1 MNFILRYGTFFLF
14 LILEGIALYMVGRY
28 NKAQN
33 EIYQSSA
40 NLLTGVVY
48 ENFSNVQQYFSMK
61 DIADSLARENAN
73 LKTQLEASKYIAT
86 QQRGTVRF
94 PLDTSTIRPDT
105 AQTKDVEQLF
115 TYQAAE
121 VISNSI
127 ARNDNYLT
135 INRGSIHGV
144 RKGMGIIAPDGLV
157 GIVQNVEPHFSQVMS
172 ILHRRAKISAMI
184 KRNRYFGSMMW
195 HSGNPRIMTL
205 EDIPKHAEVMK
216 GDTIMTT
223 GFSEVFPGGLR
234 IGRVVD
240 FRVENG
246 NNSYTIDVELWN
258 DIADT
263 KYVYIVENLMIE
275 ELKKFKQ

>member
-1 MNFILRYGTFFLF
+1 MNFLLRYGTFFLF
-14 LILEGIALYMVGRY
+14 LIMEGTALYMVGRY
-28 NKAQN
+28 NKKQN

-40 NLLTGVVY
+40 NLLTGVAY
-48 ENFSNVQQYFSMK
+48 ENFSTIRQYFSMRGV
-61 DIADSLARENAN
+61 ADSLARENAD
-73 LKTQLEASKYIAT
+73 LKTQLEASKYIT
-86 QQRGTVRF
+86 SELRGTVRF

-105 AQTKDVEQLF
+105 SKTKDVEQLF

-121 VISNSI
+121 VVSNSI
-127 ARNDNYLT
+127 ARNENYLT
-135 INRGSIHGV
+135 INRGSIHGI
-144 RKGMGIIAPDGLV
+144 RRGMGVIAPDGIV
-157 GIVQNVEPHFSQVMS
+157 GIVQNVEPHFSQVAS
-172 ILHRRAKISAMI
+172 ILNRRIKISAMI

-223 GFSEVFPGGLR
+223 GFGEVFPGELR

-258 DIADT
+258 DMMVVR
-263 KYVYIVENLMIE
+263 YVYIVDNLMVE
-275 ELKKFKQ
+275 ELKKFK

>member
-1 MNFILRYGTFFLF
+1 MNFLLRYGTFFLF
-14 LILEGIALYMVGRY
+14 LILEGTALYMVGRY
-28 NKAQN
+28 NKKQN

-40 NLLTGVVY
+40 NLLTGVAY
-48 ENFSNVQQYFSMK
+48 ENFSTVRQYFSMRGV
-61 DIADSLARENAN
+61 ADSLARENAD
-73 LKTQLEASKYIAT
+73 LKTQLEASKYIT
-86 QQRGTVRF
+86 SELRGTVRF

-105 AQTKDVEQLF
+105 AQNKDVEQLF

-121 VISNSI
+121 VVSNSI
-127 ARNDNYLT
+127 ARNENYLT
-135 INRGSIHGV
+135 INRGSIHGI
-144 RKGMGIIAPDGLV
+144 RRGMGVIAPDGIV
-157 GIVQNVEPHFSQVMS
+157 GIVQNVEPHFSQVAS
-172 ILHRRAKISAMI
+172 ILNRRIKISAMI
-184 KRNRYFGSMMW
+184 KRNRYFGSLMW

-223 GFSEVFPGGLR
+223 GFGEVFPGELR

-258 DIADT
+258 DMMVVR
-263 KYVYIVENLMIE
+263 YVYIVDNLMVE
-275 ELKKFKQ
+275 ELKKFK

>member
-1 MNFILRYGTFFLF
+1 MNFLLRYGTFFLF
-14 LILEGIALYMVGRY
+14 LILEGTALYMVGRY
-28 NKAQN
+28 NKKQN

-48 ENFSNVQQYFSMK
+48 ENFSTVRQYFSMRGV
-61 DIADSLARENAN
+61 ADSLARENAD
-73 LKTQLEASKYIAT
+73 LKTQLEASKYIT
-86 QQRGTVRF
+86 SELRGTVRF
-94 PLDTSTIRPDT
+94 PLDTSTMRPDT
-105 AQTKDVEQLF
+105 SQTKDVEQLF

-121 VISNSI
+121 VVSNSI
-127 ARNDNYLT
+127 SRNENYLT
-135 INRGSIHGV
+135 INRGSIHGIK
-144 RKGMGIIAPDGLV
+144 RGMGVIAPDGIV
-157 GIVQNVEPHFSQVMS
+157 GIVQNVEPHFSQVAS
-172 ILHRRAKISAMI
+172 ILNRRIKISAMI

-216 GDTIMTT
+216 GDTIITT
-223 GFSEVFPGGLR
+223 GFGDVFPGELR

-258 DIADT
+258 DIITAH
-263 KYVYIVENLMIE
+263 YVYIVENLMVE
-275 ELKKFKQ
+275 ELKKFK

>member
-1 MNFILRYGTFFLF
+1 MNFLLRYGTFFLF
-14 LILEGIALYMVGRY
+14 LILEGTALYMVGRY
-28 NKAQN
+28 NKKQN

-48 ENFSNVQQYFSMK
+48 ENFSTVRQYFSMRGV
-61 DIADSLARENAN
+61 ADSLARENAD
-73 LKTQLEASKYIAT
+73 LKTQLEASKYIT
-86 QQRGTVRF
+86 SELRGTVRF

-105 AQTKDVEQLF
+105 SQNKDVEQLF

-121 VISNSI
+121 VVSNSI
-127 ARNDNYLT
+127 SRNENYLT
-135 INRGSIHGV
+135 INRGSIHGI
-144 RKGMGIIAPDGLV
+144 RRGMGVIAPDGIV
-157 GIVQNVEPHFSQVMS
+157 GIVQNVEPHFSQVTS
-172 ILHRRAKISAMI
+172 ILNRRIKISAMI

-223 GFSEVFPGGLR
+223 GFGDVFPGELR

-246 NNSYTIDVELWN
+246 NNSYTIDVELRN
-258 DIADT
+258 DMMVVR
-263 KYVYIVENLMIE
+263 YVYVVDNLMVE
-275 ELKKFKQ
+275 ELKKFK

>member
-1 MNFILRYGTFFLF
+1 MNFLLRYGTFFLF
-14 LILEGIALYMVGRY
+14 LILEGTALYMVGRY
-28 NKAQN
+28 NKKQN

-40 NLLTGVVY
+40 NLLTGVAY
-48 ENFSNVQQYFSMK
+48 ENFSTVRQYFSMRGV
-61 DIADSLARENAN
+61 ADSLARENAD
-73 LKTQLEASKYIAT
+73 LKTQLEASKYIT
-86 QQRGTVRF
+86 SELRGTVRF

-105 AQTKDVEQLF
+105 SQNKDVEQLF

-121 VISNSI
+121 VVSNSI
-127 ARNDNYLT
+127 ARNENYLT
-135 INRGSIHGV
+135 INRGSIHGI
-144 RKGMGIIAPDGLV
+144 RRGMGVIAPDGIV
-157 GIVQNVEPHFSQVMS
+157 GIVQNVEPHFSQVAS
-172 ILHRRAKISAMI
+172 ILNRRIKISAMI
-184 KRNRYFGSMMW
+184 KRNRYFGSLMW

-223 GFSEVFPGGLR
+223 GFGEVFPGELR

-258 DIADT
+258 DMMVVR
-263 KYVYIVENLMIE
+263 YVYIVDNLMVE
-275 ELKKFKQ
+275 ELKKFK

>member
-1 MNFILRYGTFFLF
+1 MNFLLRYGTFFLF
-14 LILEGIALYMVGRY
+14 LILEGTALYMVGRY
-28 NKAQN
+28 NKKQN

-48 ENFSNVQQYFSMK
+48 ENFSTVRQYFSMRGV
-61 DIADSLARENAN
+61 ADSLSRENAD
-73 LKTQLEASKYIAT
+73 LKTQLEASKYIT
-86 QQRGTVRF
+86 SELRGNVRF

-105 AQTKDVEQLF
+105 SQTKDVEQLF

-121 VISNSI
+121 VVSNSI
-127 ARNDNYLT
+127 ARNENYLT

-144 RKGMGIIAPDGLV
+144 RRGMGVIAPDGIV
-157 GIVQNVEPHFSQVMS
+157 GIVQNVEAHFSQVTS
-172 ILHRRAKISAMI
+172 ILNRRIKVSAMI

-223 GFSEVFPGGLR
+223 GFGEVFPGEVR

-258 DIADT
+258 DMSLVR
-263 KYVYIVENLMIE
+263 YVYIVDNLMVE
-275 ELKKFKQ
+275 ELKKFK

>member
-14 LILEGIALYMVGRY
+14 LILEGAALYLVGRY
-28 NKAQN
+28 NKQQN

-48 ENFSNVQQYFSMK
+48 ENFSNIQYFSMK
-61 DIADSLARENAN
+61 DIADSLARENAD
-73 LKTQLEASKYIAT
+73 LKTQLEASKYIVT
-86 QQRGTVRF
+86 QQRGAVRF

-105 AQTKDVEQLF
+105 AQSKDVIQLF
-115 TYQAAE
+115 NYQAAE
-121 VISNSI
+121 VVSNSI

-144 RKGMGIIAPDGLV
+144 KKGLGAIAPDGLV

-172 ILHRRAKISAMI
+172 LLHRRAKVSAMI

-216 GDTIMTT
+216 GDTIITT
-223 GFSEVFPGGLR
+223 GFGEVFPGDLR
-234 IGRVVD
+234 IGRVID

-258 DIADT
+258 DLVNV
-263 KYVYIVENLMIE
+263 KYVYVVENLMIE
-275 ELKKFKQ
+275 ELKKFK

>member
-1 MNFILRYGTFFLF
+1 MNFLLRYGTFFLF
-14 LILEGIALYMVGRY
+14 LILEGTALYMVGRY
-28 NKAQN
+28 NKKQN

-48 ENFSNVQQYFSMK
+48 ENFSTVRQYFSMRGV
-61 DIADSLARENAN
+61 ADSLARENAD
-73 LKTQLEASKYIAT
+73 LKTQLEASKYIT
-86 QQRGTVRF
+86 SELRGTVRF
-94 PLDTSTIRPDT
+94 PLDTSTMRPDT
-105 AQTKDVEQLF
+105 SQTKDVEQLF

-121 VISNSI
+121 VVSNSI
-127 ARNDNYLT
+127 SRNENYLT
-135 INRGSIHGV
+135 INRGSIHGIK
-144 RKGMGIIAPDGLV
+144 RGMGVIAPDGIV
-157 GIVQNVEPHFSQVMS
+157 GIVQNVEPHFSQVAS
-172 ILHRRAKISAMI
+172 ILNRRIKISAMI

-223 GFSEVFPGGLR
+223 GFGEVFPGELR

-258 DIADT
+258 DMMVVR
-263 KYVYIVENLMIE
+263 YVYVVNNLMVE
-275 ELKKFKQ
+275 ELKKFK

>member
-1 MNFILRYGTFFLF
+1 MNFLIRYGTFFLF
-14 LILEGIALYMVGRY
+14 LFLEGTALYMVGRY
-28 NKAQN
+28 NKQQN

-48 ENFSNVQQYFSMK
+48 ENFSNIRQYFSMK
-61 DIADSLARENAN
+61 DIADSLARENAA
-73 LKTQLEASKYIAT
+73 LKTQLEASKYIIT
-86 QQRGTVRF
+86 QQRGNVRF

-105 AQTKDVEQLF
+105 AQSKDVVQLF
-115 TYQAAE
+115 NYQAAE
-121 VISNSI
+121 VVSNSVS
-127 ARNDNYLT
+127 RNDNYLT

-144 RKGMGIIAPDGLV
+144 KKGMGIIAPDGLV

-172 ILHRRAKISAMI
+172 LLHRRAKVSAMI

-216 GDTIMTT
+216 GDTIITT
-223 GFSEVFPGGLR
+223 GFGEVFPGELR

-258 DIADT
+258 DLVNT

-275 ELKKFKQ
+275 ELKKFK

>member
-1 MNFILRYGTFFLF
+1 MNSLLRYGTFFLF
-14 LILEGIALYMVGRY
+14 LILEGTALYMVGRY
-28 NKAQN
+28 NKKQN

-48 ENFSNVQQYFSMK
+48 ENFSTVRQHFSMRGV
-61 DIADSLARENAN
+61 ADSLARENAD
-73 LKTQLEASKYIAT
+73 LKTQLEASKYIT
-86 QQRGTVRF
+86 NELRGTVRF

-105 AQTKDVEQLF
+105 SQNKDVEQQF

-121 VISNSI
+121 VVSNSI
-127 ARNDNYLT
+127 TRNENYLT
-135 INRGSIHGV
+135 INRGSIHGIK
-144 RKGMGIIAPDGLV
+144 RGMGVIAPDGIV
-157 GIVQNVEPHFSQVMS
+157 GIVQNVEPHFSQVAS
-172 ILHRRAKISAMI
+172 ILNRRIKISAMI

-223 GFSEVFPGGLR
+223 GFGEVFPGELR

-258 DIADT
+258 DMMVVR
-263 KYVYIVENLMIE
+263 YVYVVNNLMVD
-275 ELKKFKQ
+275 ELKKFK

>member
-1 MNFILRYGTFFLF
+1 MNFLLRYGTFFLF
-14 LILEGIALYMVGRY
+14 LILEGTALYMVGRY
-28 NKAQN
+28 NKKQN

-48 ENFSNVQQYFSMK
+48 ENFSTIRQYLSMRSV
-61 DIADSLARENAN
+61 ADSLAHENAN
-73 LKTQLEASKYIAT
+73 LRIQLQTSKYIT
-86 QQRGTVRF
+86 SELRGTVRF

-105 AQTKDVEQLF
+105 TQNKDVEQLF

-121 VISNSI
+121 VVSNSI
-127 ARNDNYLT
+127 SRNENYLT

-144 RKGMGIIAPDGLV
+144 RRGMGVIAPDGIV
-157 GIVQNVEPHFSQVMS
+157 GIVQNVEPHFSQVAS
-172 ILHRRAKISAMI
+172 ILNRRIKVSAMI

-223 GFSEVFPGGLR
+223 GFGEVFPGELR

-246 NNSYTIDVELWN
+246 NNSYTIDVELSN
-258 DIADT
+258 DMMVVR
-263 KYVYIVENLMIE
+263 YVYIVDNLLVQ
-275 ELKKFKQ
+275 ELKKFK

>member
-1 MNFILRYGTFFLF
+1 MNFLIRYGTFFLF
-14 LILEGIALYMVGRY
+14 LILEGTALYMVGRY
-28 NKAQN
+28 NKKQN

-40 NLLTGVVY
+40 NLLSGVVY
-48 ENFSNVQQYFSMK
+48 ENFSTVRQYFSMRGV
-61 DIADSLARENAN
+61 ADSLARENAD
-73 LKTQLEASKYIAT
+73 LKTQLEASKYIT
-86 QQRGTVRF
+86 SELRGTVRF

-105 AQTKDVEQLF
+105 SKTKDVEQLF

-121 VISNSI
+121 VVSNSI
-127 ARNDNYLT
+127 ARNENYLT
-135 INRGSIHGV
+135 INRGSIHGI
-144 RKGMGIIAPDGLV
+144 RRGMGVIAPDGIV
-157 GIVQNVEPHFSQVMS
+157 GIVQNVEPHFSQVTS
-172 ILHRRAKISAMI
+172 ILNRRIKISAMI

-223 GFSEVFPGGLR
+223 GFGEVFPGELR

-258 DIADT
+258 DMMVV
-263 KYVYIVENLMIE
+263 KYVYIVENLMVE
-275 ELKKFKQ
+275 ELKKFH

>member
-1 MNFILRYGTFFLF
+1 MNFLLRYGAFFLF
-14 LILEGIALYMVGRY
+14 LILEGTALYMV
-28 NKAQN
+28 

-48 ENFSNVQQYFSMK
+48 ENFSTVRQYFSMRGV
-61 DIADSLARENAN
+61 ADSLARENAD
-73 LKTQLEASKYIAT
+73 LKTQLEASKYIT
-86 QQRGTVRF
+86 SELRGTVRF

-121 VISNSI
+121 VVSNSI
-127 ARNDNYLT
+127 ARNENYLT
-135 INRGSIHGV
+135 INRGSIHGI
-144 RKGMGIIAPDGLV
+144 RRGMGVIAPDGIV
-157 GIVQNVEPHFSQVMS
+157 GIVQNVEPHFSQVAS
-172 ILHRRAKISAMI
+172 ILNRRIKISAMI

-223 GFSEVFPGGLR
+223 GFGEVFPGELR

-258 DIADT
+258 DMMVVR
-263 KYVYIVENLMIE
+263 YVYIVDNLMVE
-275 ELKKFKQ
+275 ELKKFK